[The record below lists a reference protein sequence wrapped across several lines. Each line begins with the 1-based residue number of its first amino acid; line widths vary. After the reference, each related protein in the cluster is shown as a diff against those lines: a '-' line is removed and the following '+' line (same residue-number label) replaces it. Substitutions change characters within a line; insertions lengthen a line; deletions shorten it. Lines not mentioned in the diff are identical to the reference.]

1 MQNRRATIK
10 DVAGAAGVAPATV
23 SNVLNNTAPVSPQ
36 TRGRVLA
43 AAAALG
49 YRRNLV
55 AASMRRNATHTI
67 GLILPNISNPF
78 YSELAHGVESVA
90 QEQNCIVTYGNTNYH
105 AQLTARYL
113 EAFADRRVDGVIV
126 AACTDEDMEV
136 LQGYDAPIVVVDAH
150 TAAATSGF
158 PLVEVEN
165 VPAAREL
172 VAHLIRLGHRRI
184 GLLTIGAQNPRAEG
198 YRLALQ
204 DAGIPYDPALVS
216 VSNRVEPDLI
226 ALGRHQA
233 EQLLASAVRR
243 PTALFGITDLMAM
256 GALRALKEAGLRVPE
271 DIAVVGFDDIT
282 YSALTAPPL
291 TTVSQPKYRMGV
303 VAMRLLREAMEQKDR
318 WLPRKVV
325 LQTELVIRE
334 SCGAGLRGSGRGEIP

>member
-1 MQNRRATIK
+1 MATTRRATIK
-10 DVAGAAGVAPATV
+10 DVARAAGVAPATV

-90 QEQNCIVTYGNTNYH
+90 QEHDCIVTYGNTNYH

-136 LQGYDAPIVVVDAH
+136 LQGYNAPIVVVDAH
-150 TAAATSGF
+150 TSAATSGF

-165 VPAAREL
+165 VPAARGL

-204 DAGIPYDPALVS
+204 DAGIPYYPALVS
-216 VSNRVEPDLI
+216 VAGRVEPDLI
-226 ALGRHQA
+226 ALGRHQT
-233 EQLLASAVRR
+233 EQLLASGAGA
-243 PTALFGITDLMAM
+243 TAIFGITDLMAM

-271 DIAVVGFDDIT
+271 DIAVVGFDDIIYAT
-282 YSALTAPPL
+282 LTAPPL

-303 VAMRLLREAMEQKDR
+303 VAMGLLREAMEQKDQR
-318 WLPRKVV
+318 LCRKVL